1 MRSVA
6 SLVIGMIIGVVVTGA
21 AGWVYA
27 PKLMLSEHES
37 PYGVEETVEK
47 IQNNAKNSD
56 WIVPG
61 VSSIDKS
68 IKEHGGGELPPVMLV
83 NICKP
88 DYAYDILKHDE
99 NKIVS
104 LFMPC
109 TISVYEK
116 SDGKTYIATM
126 NAGLLGKMFG
136 GTVAGVMSDKV
147 AVDQKRFVD
156 LN

>member
-1 MRSVA
+1 MKSVV
-6 SLVIGMIIGVVVTGA
+6 SLVTGLIVGVVVTA
-21 AGWVYA
+21 LAGWTYA
-27 PKLMLSEHES
+27 PKLMVTELES
-37 PYGVEETVEK
+37 PYGVEETVERIK
-47 IQNNAKNSD
+47 NNAKDSD

-61 VSSIDKS
+61 VSSIHKS
-68 IKEHGGGELPPVMLV
+68 IKKHGGGELPPVMLV

-99 NKIVS
+99 NKIIS

-116 SDGKTYIATM
+116 SDGKTYVGIM

-136 GTVAGVMSDKV
+136 GTVAEVMGNKV
-147 AVDQKRFVD
+147 AIDQKKFVD